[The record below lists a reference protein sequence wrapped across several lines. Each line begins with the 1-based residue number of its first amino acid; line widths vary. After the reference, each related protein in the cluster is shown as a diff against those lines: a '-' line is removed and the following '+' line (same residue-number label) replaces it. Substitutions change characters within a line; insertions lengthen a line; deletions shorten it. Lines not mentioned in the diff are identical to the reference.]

1 MNAHE
6 IAAYAL
12 KKLSQTG
19 AQQYSCEAHT
29 SEKREFNVDGGL
41 FSLLR
46 TTIDN
51 RLDLTLIKDHR
62 RGKVLINSFS
72 AEAVDSAVQDCLASA
87 GSAQEDP
94 AWRLYEGTQ
103 KSFTLGA
110 PRGDM
115 DRLFQRSRE
124 LLETIKRDYPKV
136 MVEQMIV
143 EHESAKGIYLNSLGA
158 EYETNEGSYSLS
170 LMFSGHDGDKT
181 SSFNG
186 AGASTD
192 SLDTPLIE
200 LGALRQLLS
209 DAEKQIDTVAT
220 DGKFVGPVVFTPDC
234 AGSMIYELLGNFVT
248 DGVILDGTS
257 LWKDKLGRMVADP
270 GLSISAAPLHPAI
283 VCGERYT
290 SDGRLS
296 EDYDIIKDGRLN
308 AFALSSYVA
317 NKTGLQAAPNSS
329 FSLIVP
335 AGTQSIRDIIAGID
349 RGLLVS
355 RFSGGS
361 PSSSGD
367 FSGVAKNSFL
377 IENGQIGPAVSETMI
392 SGNLAGMF
400 EKLRGISSER
410 VQDGS
415 TLMPYIAVDGITI
428 SGK

>member
-1 MNAHE
+1 
-6 IAAYAL
+6 
-12 KKLSQTG
+12 
-19 AQQYSCEAHT
+19 
-29 SEKREFNVDGGL
+29 
-41 FSLLR
+41 
-46 TTIDN
+46 
-51 RLDLTLIKDHR
+51 
-62 RGKVLINSFS
+62 
-72 AEAVDSAVQDCLASA
+72 
-87 GSAQEDP
+87 
-94 AWRLYEGTQ
+94 
-103 KSFTLGA
+103 
-110 PRGDM
+110 M

-158 EYETNEGSYSLS
+158 EYETLEGSYSLS

-186 AGASTD
+186 AGVSTD

-257 LWKDKLGRMVADP
+257 LWKDKLGQMVADP
-270 GLSISAAPLHPAI
+270 CLTISAAPLHPAI

-290 SDGRLS
+290 SDGRVS
-296 EDYDIIKDGRLN
+296 QDYDIIKDGRLN

-317 NKTGLQAAPNSS
+317 NKTGHKAAPNAS

-335 AGTQSIRDIIAGID
+335 AGSESIRDIIAGID

-415 TLMPYIAVDGITI
+415 SLLPYIAVDGITI